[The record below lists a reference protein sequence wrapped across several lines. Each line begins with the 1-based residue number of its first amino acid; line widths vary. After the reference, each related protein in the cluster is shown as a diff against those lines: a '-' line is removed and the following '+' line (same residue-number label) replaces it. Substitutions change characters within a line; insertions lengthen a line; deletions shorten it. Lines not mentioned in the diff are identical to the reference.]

1 MLCLPQSSVPKCGPL
16 KYVGN
21 LKGRAINVKL
31 LKFKNRYREKD
42 HTVCNPTLLKLRLHA
57 YFGQMQEF
65 LQVSTVWMQ
74 VQFVPNDRFIE
85 LSLKTGTFLKDSF
98 CFISPFSTETIQ
110 LTKKPANLSL

>member
-1 MLCLPQSSVPKCGPL
+1 MPKRGPL

-21 LKGRAINVKL
+21 LKGQAINVKQ

-42 HTVCNPTLLKLRLHA
+42 HTLCNPTLLKPRPHA

-74 VQFVPNDRFIE
+74 VQLVQNDRFIE
-85 LSLKTGTFLKDSF
+85 LSLKTGTFQKNSPSF
-98 CFISPFSTETIQ
+98 FESFYTQTI
-110 LTKKPANLSL
+110 